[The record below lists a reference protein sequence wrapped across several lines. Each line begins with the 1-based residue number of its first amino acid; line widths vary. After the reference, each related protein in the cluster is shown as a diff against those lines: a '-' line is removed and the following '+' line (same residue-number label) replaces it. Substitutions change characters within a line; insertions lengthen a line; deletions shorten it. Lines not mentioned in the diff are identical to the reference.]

1 MYREDMGKTILIVD
15 DEPNIVESLEFLMKR
30 EGFETIVAGDGEGAL
45 RAIESGKP
53 DLLLLDVMMPVKDG
67 YEVCRQIRATPGWQQ
82 TKIIMLSAKSR
93 DTEIAKGLAVGA
105 DAYITK
111 PFSSKELVQQVN
123 KVLGARP

>member
-1 MYREDMGKTILIVD
+1 MGKTILIVD
-15 DEPNIVESLEFLMKR
+15 DEPNIVESLEFLMNR
-30 EGFETIVAGDGEGAL
+30 EGFDTIVAGDGEEAL
-45 RAIESGKP
+45 QALQSQVP
-53 DLLLLDVMMPVKDG
+53 DVVLLDVMMQGKDG
-67 YEVCRQIRATPGWQQ
+67 YEVCRQIRATPDWQQ
-82 TKIIMLSAKSR
+82 AKVIMLSAKSR

>member
-1 MYREDMGKTILIVD
+1 MGKTILIVD

>member
-1 MYREDMGKTILIVD
+1 MGKTILIVD

-30 EGFETIVAGDGEGAL
+30 EGFDTIVAGDGEGAL
-45 RAIESGKP
+45 RAMESDKP
-53 DLLLLDVMMPVKDG
+53 NLVLLDVMMPGKDG
-67 YEVCRQIRATPGWQQ
+67 YEVCRQIRATPEWQQ
-82 TKIIMLSAKSR
+82 AKIIMLSAKSR

-123 KVLGARP
+123 RVLGVRP

>member
-1 MYREDMGKTILIVD
+1 MGKTILIVD

-30 EGFETIVAGDGEGAL
+30 EGFDTIVAGDGEEAL
-45 RAIESGKP
+45 QAMQSRVP
-53 DLLLLDVMMPVKDG
+53 DLVLLDVMMQGKDG
-67 YEVCRQIRATPGWQQ
+67 YDVCRQIRATPEWQQ
-82 TKIIMLSAKSR
+82 AKVIMLSAKSR

-111 PFSSKELVQQVN
+111 PFSSKELVQRVN

>member
-1 MYREDMGKTILIVD
+1 MGKTILIVD

-30 EGFETIVAGDGEGAL
+30 EGFDTIVANDGEGAL
-45 RAIESGKP
+45 LAMKAGMP
-53 DLLLLDVMMPVKDG
+53 DLVLLDIMMPGMDG
-67 YEVCRQIRATPGWQQ
+67 YEVCRQIRATPDWQKA
-82 TKIIMLSAKSR
+82 KIILLSAKSR

-123 KVLGARP
+123 RVLGART

>member
-1 MYREDMGKTILIVD
+1 MGKTILIVD
-15 DEPNIVESLEFLMKR
+15 DEPNIVESLEFLMNR
-30 EGFETIVAGDGEGAL
+30 EGFDTIVAGDGEEAL
-45 RAIESGKP
+45 HAMESGKP
-53 DLLLLDVMMPVKDG
+53 DLVLLDVMMQEKDG

-123 KVLGARP
+123 RVLGPHT

>member
-1 MYREDMGKTILIVD
+1 MGKTILIVD

-30 EGFETIVAGDGEGAL
+30 EGFDTLVAGDSEGAL
-45 RAIESGKP
+45 HAMESGRP
-53 DLLLLDVMMPVKDG
+53 DLVLLDVMMPGKDG
-67 YEVCRQIRATPGWQQ
+67 YEVCRQIRATPEWQKA
-82 TKIIMLSAKSR
+82 KIIMLSAKSR

-123 KVLGARP
+123 RVLGTRT

>member
-1 MYREDMGKTILIVD
+1 MGKTILIVD

-30 EGFETIVAGDGEGAL
+30 EGFDTIVAGDGEDAL
-45 RAIESGKP
+45 RAMESGKP
-53 DLLLLDVMMPVKDG
+53 DLLLLDVMMHGKDG
-67 YEVCRQIRATPGWQQ
+67 YEVCRQIRATPEWQQ

-93 DTEIAKGLAVGA
+93 ETDIAKGLAVGA

-123 KVLGARP
+123 KVLAPRP

>member
-1 MYREDMGKTILIVD
+1 MGKTILIVD

-30 EGFETIVAGDGEGAL
+30 EGFDTIVAGNGEGAL
-45 RAIESGKP
+45 SAMKSAKP
-53 DLLLLDVMMPVKDG
+53 DLVLLDVMMPGKDG
-67 YEVCRQIRATPGWQQ
+67 YEVCRQIRATPDWQL

-93 DTEIAKGLAVGA
+93 DTEVAKGLAVGA

-123 KVLGARP
+123 RILGARQ